1 MKANSC
7 ILGTGKIQIKI
18 NLKCLRFCG
27 RFAVMI
33 DNDNLYTT
41 GIWTS

>member
-1 MKANSC
+1 
-7 ILGTGKIQIKI
+7 
-18 NLKCLRFCG
+18 
-27 RFAVMI
+27 MI